1 MIMENIL
8 TKVLPQEGG
17 LAGSRSGVYN
27 GVIGLLGVFT
37 LIGVAFGTHAM
48 FIGHEHAYG
57 VTREVPW
64 GLMLAAYVFFV
75 VTSTGLCLVSS
86 IGHVFGFEAFKPI
99 AKRSVFL
106 AIATIV
112 AGFLVIFFEIEN
124 PWRMAIYNVISPNL
138 SSNIWWMGTLYGMAL
153 GFMLLE
159 FWLILT
165 RHYSLALALGILGAL
180 AEVAANTCLG
190 GVFSTL
196 AARPFWYGSQL
207 PVYFLACAFLSG
219 AAAAILFTHYA
230 TLIRGKE
237 MERTVFEGV
246 QAAGKVLLLML
257 ILVSVATFW
266 KMASFYVGGSSDGRT
281 AANALY
287 NGPLATSFWTFEI
300 GIGLVAPVVLL
311 VLTRMRSVWAMSTA
325 ALMALVGMFIAR
337 LNMVTAGQIVPQY
350 SGFDDLPAYF
360 NYTPS
365 GYEWLVALAGIGFTG
380 FAFLQGERLFGR
392 VFTDNE
398 AH

>member
-1 MIMENIL
+1 MANGFSL
-8 TKVLPQEGG
+8 TATAEPEVSSLQVKVLSA
-17 LAGSRSGVYN
+17 LF
-27 GVIGLLGVFT
+27 GLLLVTGVVVGLVGFF
-37 LIGVAFGTHAM
+37 V
-48 FIGHEHAYG
+48 GHEHVYN
-57 VTREVPW
+57 VSREVPW
-64 GLMLAAYVFFV
+64 GLMISTYAFFAI
-75 VTSTGLCLVSS
+75 TSTGLCLLAAIS
-86 IGHVFGFEAFKPI
+86 HVFGGNRLAPLANRMVWLSLITILSAFVVIGMEI
-99 AKRSVFL
+99 AS
-106 AIATIV
+106 
-112 AGFLVIFFEIEN
+112 
-124 PWRMAIYNVISPNL
+124 PWRMAIYNIISPNIT
-138 SSNIWWMGTLYGMAL
+138 SNIWWMGTLYGMAL

-350 SGFDDLPAYF
+350 NGFDGLPTYI

-392 VFTDNE
+392 VFTDQD

>member
-1 MIMENIL
+1 MANGFSL
-8 TKVLPQEGG
+8 TATAEPEVSSLQVKVLSA
-17 LAGSRSGVYN
+17 LF
-27 GVIGLLGVFT
+27 GLLLVTGVVVGLVGFF
-37 LIGVAFGTHAM
+37 V
-48 FIGHEHAYG
+48 GHEH
-57 VTREVPW
+57 VSNVSREVPW
-64 GLMLAAYVFFV
+64 GLMISTYAFFAI
-75 VTSTGLCLVSS
+75 TSTGLCLLAAIS
-86 IGHVFGFEAFKPI
+86 HVFGGNRLAPLANRMVWLSLITILSAFVVIGMEI
-99 AKRSVFL
+99 AS
-106 AIATIV
+106 
-112 AGFLVIFFEIEN
+112 
-124 PWRMAIYNVISPNL
+124 PWRMAIYNIISPNIT
-138 SSNIWWMGTLYGMAL
+138 SNIWWMGTLYGMAL

-311 VLTRMRSVWAMSTA
+311 VLTRMRRVWAMYPA

-365 GYEWLVALAGIGFTG
+365 GYAWLVALAGISFTG

>member
-1 MIMENIL
+1 MANGFSL
-8 TKVLPQEGG
+8 TATAEPEVSSLQVKVLS
-17 LAGSRSGVYN
+17 AMF
-27 GVIGLLGVFT
+27 GLLLVTGVVVGLVGFF
-37 LIGVAFGTHAM
+37 V
-48 FIGHEHAYG
+48 GHEHVYN
-57 VTREVPW
+57 VSREVPW
-64 GLMLAAYVFFV
+64 GLMISTYAFFAI
-75 VTSTGLCLVSS
+75 TSTGLCLLAALS
-86 IGHVFGFEAFKPI
+86 HVFGGNRLAPLANRMVWLSLITILSAFIVIGMEI
-99 AKRSVFL
+99 AS
-106 AIATIV
+106 
-112 AGFLVIFFEIEN
+112 
-124 PWRMAIYNVISPNL
+124 PWRMAIYNIISPNIT
-138 SSNIWWMGTLYGMAL
+138 SNIWWMGTLYGMAL

-165 RHYSLALALGILGAL
+165 RHYSIALALGILGAL

-230 TLIRGKE
+230 SLIRGKE
-237 MERTVFEGV
+237 MERLVFQGV
-246 QAAGKVLLLML
+246 QSAGKVLLLML

-311 VLTRMRSVWAMSTA
+311 VLTRMRSIWALSTA
-325 ALMALVGMFIAR
+325 SLMVLVGMFIAR

-350 SGFDDLPAYF
+350 NGFDGLPTYI

-392 VFTDNE
+392 VFTDQD

>member
-1 MIMENIL
+1 MANGFSL
-8 TKVLPQEGG
+8 TATAEPEVSSLQVKVLS
-17 LAGSRSGVYN
+17 AMF
-27 GVIGLLGVFT
+27 GLLLVTGVVVGLVGFF
-37 LIGVAFGTHAM
+37 V
-48 FIGHEHAYG
+48 GHEHVYN
-57 VTREVPW
+57 VSREVPW
-64 GLMLAAYVFFV
+64 GLMISTYAFFAI
-75 VTSTGLCLVSS
+75 TSTGLCLLAAIS
-86 IGHVFGFEAFKPI
+86 HVFGGNRLAPLANRMVWLSLITILSAFIVIGMEI
-99 AKRSVFL
+99 AS
-106 AIATIV
+106 
-112 AGFLVIFFEIEN
+112 
-124 PWRMAIYNVISPNL
+124 PWRMAIYNIISPNIT
-138 SSNIWWMGTLYGMAL
+138 SNIWWMGTLYGMAL

-165 RHYSLALALGILGAL
+165 RHYSIALALGILGAL

-219 AAAAILFTHYA
+219 AAAAILFTHSA
-230 TLIRGKE
+230 SLIRGKE
-237 MERTVFEGV
+237 LERPVFQGV
-246 QAAGKVLLLML
+246 QSAGKVLLLML

-311 VLTRMRSVWAMSTA
+311 VLTRMRSIWALSTA
-325 ALMALVGMFIAR
+325 SLMVLVGMFIAR

-350 SGFDDLPAYF
+350 NGFDGLPTYI

-392 VFTDNE
+392 VFTDQD

>member
-1 MIMENIL
+1 MANGFSL
-8 TKVLPQEGG
+8 TATAEPEVSSLQVKVLS
-17 LAGSRSGVYN
+17 AMF
-27 GVIGLLGVFT
+27 GLLLATGVVVGLVGFF
-37 LIGVAFGTHAM
+37 V
-48 FIGHEHAYG
+48 GHEHVYN
-57 VTREVPW
+57 VSREVPW
-64 GLMLAAYVFFV
+64 GLMISTYAFFAI
-75 VTSTGLCLVSS
+75 TSTGLCLLAAIS
-86 IGHVFGFEAFKPI
+86 HVFGGNRLAPLANRMVWLSLITILSAFIVIGMEI
-99 AKRSVFL
+99 AS
-106 AIATIV
+106 
-112 AGFLVIFFEIEN
+112 
-124 PWRMAIYNVISPNL
+124 PWRMAIYNIISPNIT
-138 SSNIWWMGTLYGMAL
+138 SNIWWMGTLYGMAL

-237 MERTVFEGV
+237 MERPVFQGV

-287 NGPLATSFWTFEI
+287 SGPLATSFWTFEI

-325 ALMALVGMFIAR
+325 SLMVLVGMFVAR

-350 SGFDDLPAYF
+350 SGFEGMPAYL
-360 NYTPS
+360 NYSPS

-392 VFTDNE
+392 VFTDHE

>member
-1 MIMENIL
+1 MANGFSL
-8 TKVLPQEGG
+8 TATAEPEVSSLQVKVLSA
-17 LAGSRSGVYN
+17 LF
-27 GVIGLLGVFT
+27 GLLLVTGVVVGLVGFF
-37 LIGVAFGTHAM
+37 V
-48 FIGHEHAYG
+48 GHEHVYN
-57 VTREVPW
+57 VSREVPW
-64 GLMLAAYVFFV
+64 GLMISTYAFFAI
-75 VTSTGLCLVSS
+75 TSTGLCLLAAIS
-86 IGHVFGFEAFKPI
+86 HVFGGNRLAPLANRMVWLSLITILSAFVVIGMEI
-99 AKRSVFL
+99 AS
-106 AIATIV
+106 
-112 AGFLVIFFEIEN
+112 
-124 PWRMAIYNVISPNL
+124 PWRMAIYNIISPNIT
-138 SSNIWWMGTLYGMAL
+138 SNIWWMGTLYGMAL

-190 GVFSTL
+190 GVLSTL

-230 TLIRGKE
+230 YVIRGRE
-237 MERTVFEGV
+237 MDQPVLHGV
-246 QAAGKVLLLML
+246 QSAGKVLLLML

-281 AANALY
+281 AADALY

-300 GIGLVAPVVLL
+300 GVGLVAPVVLL

-350 SGFDDLPAYF
+350 SGFDNLPTYL

-365 GYEWLVALAGIGFTG
+365 GYEWIVALAGIGLTG

-392 VFTDNE
+392 VFTDHE

>member
-1 MIMENIL
+1 MANGFSL
-8 TKVLPQEGG
+8 TATAEPEVSSLQVKVLS
-17 LAGSRSGVYN
+17 AMF
-27 GVIGLLGVFT
+27 GLLLVTGVVVWPGRLF
-37 LIGVAFGTHAM
+37 V
-48 FIGHEHAYG
+48 GHEHVYN
-57 VTREVPW
+57 VSREVPW
-64 GLMLAAYVFFV
+64 GLMISTYAFFAI
-75 VTSTGLCLVSS
+75 TSTGLCLLAAIS
-86 IGHVFGFEAFKPI
+86 HVFGGNRLAPLANRMVWLSLITILSAFVVIGMEI
-99 AKRSVFL
+99 AS
-106 AIATIV
+106 
-112 AGFLVIFFEIEN
+112 
-124 PWRMAIYNVISPNL
+124 PWRMAIYNIISPNIT
-138 SSNIWWMGTLYGMAL
+138 SNIWWMGTLHGMAPGL
-153 GFMLLE
+153 HAA
-159 FWLILT
+159 
-165 RHYSLALALGILGAL
+165 RVLADPHPPLRARPGPGHSRRL

-237 MERTVFEGV
+237 MEQPVFEGV

-287 NGPLATSFWTFEI
+287 SGPLATSFWTFEI

-325 ALMALVGMFIAR
+325 ALMALVGMFVAR

-350 SGFDDLPAYF
+350 SGFEGMPAYL
-360 NYTPS
+360 NYSPS

-392 VFTDNE
+392 VFTDNV